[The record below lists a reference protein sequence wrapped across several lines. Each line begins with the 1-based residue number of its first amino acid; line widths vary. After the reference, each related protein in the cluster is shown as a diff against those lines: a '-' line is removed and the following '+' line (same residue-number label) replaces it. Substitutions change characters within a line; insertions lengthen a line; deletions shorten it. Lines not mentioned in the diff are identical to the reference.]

1 MQDLPAQSVGSESD
15 GPLLGGPTD
24 IEGVLKGILAIST
37 EAIITVGPDFRIR
50 AFSAGAETMFG
61 YTAKEV
67 IGQTLDLLL
76 PQRYRADHQN
86 HMAGF
91 AAQGQR
97 SKLMRERAAIYGV
110 RRSGEEFPIEA
121 SISQYRTDAGV
132 IFTSIVRDIT
142 ERRRHEE
149 KIAAALA
156 AAEAATEA
164 KSRFLAFMSHEI
176 RTPLNGILGMAQVM
190 SHGRLSG
197 VQRDRLTVLRDAGES
212 LLVILN
218 DILDLSKIE
227 AGRLEFESAEFDLE
241 GLLAASRHAFEPLA
255 EQKGLR
261 LVLDAAQAGGCYRG
275 DPGRI
280 RQIVFNLISNAVKFT
295 SAGEVRI
302 GASHSGGVLKIA
314 VEDTGVGMSPDVLK
328 SLFTPFTQADA
339 STSRQYGG
347 TGLGLTIC
355 RQLAELMGGTLTVVS
370 SPAQGSLFT
379 LRLPAERIGDRAPVA
394 VEAALP
400 GRVPATGLRI
410 LAAEDNPTN
419 QVVLRALLE
428 QIGMTLT
435 VVGDGLAAVEAWRAD
450 PFDLILM
457 DVQMPEMDGL
467 QATRVIRREE
477 AVRGLAPIPII
488 ALTANAMPQ
497 QIEGYIETG
506 MNAAVTKPINL
517 TQLFETMAKTLAAPP
532 SQRRP
537 RARRKA

>member
-1 MQDLPAQSVGSESD
+1 MQDLPEASVGSKSD
-15 GPLLGGPTD
+15 GLLLGGPTD
-24 IEGVLKGILAIST
+24 VEGVLKGILAIST
-37 EAIITVGPDFRIR
+37 EAIITVGPDFRIG

-61 YTAKEV
+61 YAAHEV
-67 IGQTLDLLL
+67 IGQSLELLL

-132 IFTSIVRDIT
+132 IFTSLVRDIT

-190 SHGRLSG
+190 SHGSLSA
-197 VQRDRLTVLRDAGES
+197 VQRERLGVLSDAGEA

-227 AGRLEFESAEFDLE
+227 AGRLQFESAEFDLE

-255 EQKGLR
+255 EQKGLE
-261 LVLDAAQAGGCYRG
+261 LVVDAERADGRYRG

-280 RQIVFNLISNAVKFT
+280 RQIVFNLVSNAVKFT

-302 GASHSGGVLKIA
+302 SASHSGGVLKIA
-314 VEDTGVGMSPDVLK
+314 VEDTGVGMSPDVLQ
-328 SLFTPFTQADA
+328 SLFRPFTQADA
-339 STSRQYGG
+339 SVSRQYGG

-379 LRLPAERIGDRAPVA
+379 LRLPAERVGDRVSPPPDKV
-394 VEAALP
+394 LP
-400 GRVPATGLRI
+400 ARAPATGLRI

-419 QVVLRALLE
+419 QAVLRALLE
-428 QIGMTLT
+428 QVGMALT
-435 VVGDGLAAVEAWRAD
+435 VVGDGLAAVETWQSDA
-450 PFDLILM
+450 FDLILM
-457 DVQMPEMDGL
+457 DVEMPRMDGR
-467 QATRVIRREE
+467 QATREIRAVEE
-477 AVRGLAPIPII
+477 SRGLTPIPII

-497 QIEGYIETG
+497 QIEDYLEAG

-517 TQLFETMAKTLAAPP
+517 TQLFETLAKTLATPPAP
-532 SQRRP
+532 RRT
-537 RARRKA
+537 RRKA

>member
-1 MQDLPAQSVGSESD
+1 MQDLPEASVGSKSD
-15 GPLLGGPTD
+15 GLLLGGPTD

-37 EAIITVGPDFRIR
+37 EAIITVGPDFRIG

-61 YTAKEV
+61 YAAHEV
-67 IGQTLDLLL
+67 IGQSLELLL

-190 SHGRLSG
+190 SHGSLSA
-197 VQRDRLTVLRDAGES
+197 VQRERLGVLSDAGEA

-255 EQKGLR
+255 EQKGLE
-261 LVLDAAQAGGCYRG
+261 LVVDAERADGRYRG

-280 RQIVFNLISNAVKFT
+280 RQIVFNLVSNAVKFT

-302 GASHSGGVLKIA
+302 SASHSGGVLKVS
-314 VEDTGVGMSPDVLK
+314 VEDTGVGMSPDVLQ
-328 SLFTPFTQADA
+328 SLFRPFTQADA
-339 STSRQYGG
+339 SVSRQYGG

-379 LRLPAERIGDRAPVA
+379 LRLPAERVGDRVSPPPDKV
-394 VEAALP
+394 LP
-400 GRVPATGLRI
+400 ARAPATGLRI

-419 QVVLRALLE
+419 QAVLRALLE
-428 QIGMTLT
+428 QVGMALT
-435 VVGDGLAAVEAWRAD
+435 VVGDGLAAVETWQSDA
-450 PFDLILM
+450 FDLILM
-457 DVQMPEMDGL
+457 DVEMPRMDGR
-467 QATRVIRREE
+467 QATREIRAAEE
-477 AVRGLAPIPII
+477 SRGLTPIPII

-497 QIEGYIETG
+497 QIEDYLEAG

-517 TQLFETMAKTLAAPP
+517 TQLFETLAKTLATPPAP
-532 SQRRP
+532 RRT
-537 RARRKA
+537 RRKA